1 MNENCRTITIP
12 TPIGGQMKP
21 VRIPNTSDRSLI
33 RGQQEAYVLSVL
45 DSCEYSYSACG
56 LADIICDKISSGKME
71 SFPARYYPHGDS
83 RPGTRDISQVLKRLE
98 AKGKVISTLYCGR
111 RVYCIVKE
119 GK

>member
-1 MNENCRTITIP
+1 MNENCKTITIP

-21 VRIPNTSDRSLI
+21 MLVLDTSNRSLI

-98 AKGKVISTLYCGR
+98 AKGKVISTLYYGLR
-111 RVYCIVKE
+111 FYCIVKE
-119 GK
+119 EK